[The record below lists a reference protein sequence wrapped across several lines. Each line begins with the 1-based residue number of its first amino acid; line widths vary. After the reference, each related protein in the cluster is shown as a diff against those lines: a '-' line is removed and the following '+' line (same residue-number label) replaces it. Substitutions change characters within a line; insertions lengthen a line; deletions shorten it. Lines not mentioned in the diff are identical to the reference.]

1 MTDVR
6 VFHHHVSTATLL
18 ELIADA
24 LLCFLAVPLLVS
36 EFGQGGGVL
45 GMGMQ
50 GTLVTAGSYAI
61 AIPLLFSVV
70 GIYRRNAVPVSRGAM
85 LTRGAL
91 ALFGAV
97 IITALTLHPLQ
108 HVDTPTLAAQMA
120 LLFVGLIVVRL
131 LLVAMRHVIGMPRV
145 LIVGTGLE
153 AQRVAR
159 DLESMGRQVIGFYPT
174 SQEEGSSTLSGVLP
188 TRLSMEDLVKKHRVR
203 EIIVAAREQRGGNVP
218 MQQLLACRTRGVA
231 VLDLAGFYERTRAE
245 VPVDSLKASWLVYG
259 GGFVQGPVRRFVK
272 RSFDIVSSAALLTL
286 AAPLMLLTAAA
297 IKLESRGPVIYRQER
312 VGLGGRTF
320 MCLKFRSMRS
330 DAEADGVARWAQQ
343 NDSRI
348 TAVGAFIRKCR
359 IDELPQLFSVLRGE
373 MSMVGPRPERPAFVE
388 MLRQEIPYYDLRH
401 SVKPGLTGWAQIR
414 YKYGS
419 SVEDARRKHQFDLYY
434 VKNNTLFLD
443 LLVLIETVTV
453 VLFGEGA
460 K

>member
-6 VFHHHVSTATLL
+6 VFHHHVSIATLL
-18 ELIADA
+18 MLLADA

-36 EFGQGGGVL
+36 NFGSAQGVPWDTHS
-45 GMGMQ
+45 Q
-50 GTLVTAGSYAI
+50 NTLVTAGSYAV
-61 AIPLLFSVV
+61 AMPLLFSVV

-85 LTRGAL
+85 LTRLLL
-91 ALFGAV
+91 ALLGAAA
-97 IITALTLHPLQ
+97 ITTLALHPFGI
-108 HVDTPTLAAQMA
+108 DTSQLVAEMA
-120 LLFVGLIVVRL
+120 LLVIGLVVVRV
-131 LLVAMRHVIGMPRV
+131 LLVALRHAIGTPRV
-145 LIVGTGLE
+145 LIVGTGPD
-153 AQRVAR
+153 AQRVAQ
-159 DLESMGRQVIGFYPT
+159 DLGRMGREVVGFYPT
-174 SQEEGSSTLSGVLP
+174 GEESFAGHDGKVLSS
-188 TRLSMEDLVKKHRVR
+188 RLSMEEIVKKRRVR

-218 MQQLLACRTRGVA
+218 MEQLLACRSRGVT
-231 VLDLAGFYERTRAE
+231 VLDLAGFYERTHAE

-272 RSFDIVSSAALLTL
+272 RVFDIVSSSMLLALASPIMLVAAL
-286 AAPLMLLTAAA
+286 A

-343 NDSRI
+343 NDARI

-359 IDELPQLFSVLRGE
+359 IDELPQLISVLRGE
-373 MSMVGPRPERPAFVE
+373 MSMVGPRPERPSFVE
-388 MLRQEIPYYDLRH
+388 LLRKEIPYYDLRH

-419 SVEDARRKHQFDLYY
+419 SIDDARRKHQFDLYY
-434 VKNNTLFLD
+434 VKNNSLFLD

>member
-6 VFHHHVSTATLL
+6 VFHHHVSISTLL

-24 LLCFLAVPLLVS
+24 LLCFLAVPLLMS
-36 EFGQGGGVL
+36 SL
-45 GMGMQ
+45 GEGSAGLWRLGAQ
-50 GTLVTAGSYAI
+50 ETLITASSYAV
-61 AIPLLFSVV
+61 AMPLLFSVV
-70 GIYRRNAVPVSRGAM
+70 GIYRRNAVPVSRGM
-85 LTRGAL
+85 MITRTLL
-91 ALFGAV
+91 ALFGGVA
-97 IITALTLHPLQ
+97 ITAMALHPIA
-108 HVDTPTLAAQMA
+108 VDASKVVAELALLAA
-120 LLFVGLIVVRL
+120 GLVVVRL
-131 LLVAMRHVIGMPRV
+131 LLVALRHVIGMPRV
-145 LIVGTGLE
+145 LIVGTGSE

-159 DLESMGRQVIGFYPT
+159 DLAAMGREVVGFYPT
-174 SQEEGSSTLSGVLP
+174 SDEEGASGPRVLSVRQGL
-188 TRLSMEDLVKKHRVR
+188 EQLVKRHRVR
-203 EIIVAAREQRGGNVP
+203 EIIVAVREQRGGSVP
-218 MQQLLACRTRGVA
+218 MQQLLSCRTRGVA
-231 VLDLAGFYERTRAE
+231 VLDLAGFYERTHAE

-259 GGFVQGPVRRFVK
+259 AGFVQSPVRRFVK
-272 RSFDIVSSAALLTL
+272 RTFDILSSGILLTL
-286 AAPLMLLTAAA
+286 ASPLMLLAALA

-330 DAEADGVARWAQQ
+330 DAEADGVARWAQH

-359 IDELPQLFSVLRGE
+359 IDELPQLISVLRGE
-373 MSMVGPRPERPAFVE
+373 MSMVGPRPERPSFVE
-388 MLRQEIPYYDLRH
+388 LLRKEIPYYDLRH

-419 SVEDARRKHQFDLYY
+419 SIDDARRKHQFDLYY

-443 LLVLIETVTV
+443 LLVLIQTVTV

>member
-1 MTDVR
+1 
-6 VFHHHVSTATLL
+6 
-18 ELIADA
+18 
-24 LLCFLAVPLLVS
+24 
-36 EFGQGGGVL
+36 
-45 GMGMQ
+45 
-50 GTLVTAGSYAI
+50 
-61 AIPLLFSVV
+61 VV
-70 GIYRRNAVPVSRGAM
+70 
-85 LTRGAL
+85 
-91 ALFGAV
+91 
-97 IITALTLHPLQ
+97 
-108 HVDTPTLAAQMA
+108 
-120 LLFVGLIVVRL
+120 
-131 LLVAMRHVIGMPRV
+131 
-145 LIVGTGLE
+145 
-153 AQRVAR
+153 
-159 DLESMGRQVIGFYPT
+159 GFYPT
-174 SQEEGSSTLSGVLP
+174 SQENGPSMLSGVFP
-188 TRLSMEDLVKKHRVR
+188 ARLSMEEVVRKHRVR
-203 EIIVAAREQRGGNVP
+203 EIIVAAKEQRGGNVP

-231 VLDLAGFYERTRAE
+231 VLDLAAFYERTRAE

-259 GGFVQGPVRRFVK
+259 AGFVQSPMRRFVK
-272 RSFDIVSSAALLTL
+272 RTFDILSSGTLLLL
-286 AAPLMLLTAAA
+286 ASPLMLVTALV

-348 TAVGAFIRKCR
+348 TKVGALIRKCR
-359 IDELPQLFSVLRGE
+359 IDELPQLISVLRGE
-373 MSMVGPRPERPAFVE
+373 MSMVGPRPERPSFVE

-419 SVEDARRKHQFDLYY
+419 TVEDARRKHQFDLYY